1 MSPDDR
7 VIDPSRGAAS
17 LAVTRAAGTR
27 RASIASA
34 GAVATPIELTK
45 GVGWRRG
52 VRSGHAFRLVAT
64 GSVALVVLRAVIY
77 YLRIPDSA
85 GSVGVDFRL
94 YVGAASRW
102 LQTGVFYE
110 PAQVAGPYHV
120 HSLPAILYPPVILPM
135 LLPFTVLPAVLFWLI
150 PAALTL
156 AAFVRM
162 RPAAWS
168 IWVMAVLGATDFVQG
183 PIFWGTPVFWLM
195 PVVAWGFLLGWP
207 APIVFLKPTLAPFA
221 LAGLTRPRAFVAGLI
236 GLALV
241 SIPFWP
247 LWLDWLA
254 VIRNSDLDW
263 TYGLSQVA
271 LLLVPTVAWLGRTRS
286 RGATP
291 A

>member
-1 MSPDDR
+1 MAR
-7 VIDPSRGAAS
+7 
-17 LAVTRAAGTR
+17 
-27 RASIASA
+27 
-34 GAVATPIELTK
+34 PIELPTNAS
-45 GVGWRRG
+45 WRPSWPATIRWEH
-52 VRSGHAFRLVAT
+52 VFRLVAT
-64 GSVALVVLRAVIY
+64 GGVALVVARAVVY
-77 YLRIPDSA
+77 FVQIPDPA
-85 GSVGVDFRL
+85 GAVGVDYRL

-102 LQTGVFYE
+102 LETGVFYE

-135 LLPFTVLPAVLFWLI
+135 LVPFTVLPAVLYWLI
-150 PAALTL
+150 PGALTL

-168 IWVMAVLGATDFVQG
+168 IWVMAVLAATDAVQG

-221 LAGLTRPRAFVAGLI
+221 LAGLTRPRSFVAGLL
-236 GLALV
+236 GLALL

-254 VIRNSDLDW
+254 VIRNSDLDA

-286 RGATP
+286 RGTA
-291 A
+291 AA